1 MQTKLS
7 PRDFSIA
14 IALFLT
20 GAFFAF
26 LSPEFLG
33 ARNLSLLVTE
43 LAITATLAMGML
55 LVILP
60 GHIDLSAGSGVG
72 LLGGIAS
79 VLVFEHNVPAP
90 LAMGV
95 GVLAGLLIWGAMGT
109 LVVRERIPAFI
120 ISLGGLLVFKG
131 LFWLVIHN
139 ATIPVVH
146 GGQSNLYSLLTTFYL
161 PPLLGYLLAAATVA
175 GLAALRFRASR
186 ARKTF
191 GIPGD
196 DRELAFLK
204 FFLMAQLVF
213 LFVILTNQYRGIPL
227 PALIL
232 GGVALGVYVLTTHTP
247 FGRYLY
253 AIGGNEEAAIV
264 SGIPVQKVVIGAFT
278 LMGLIV
284 AITGFMQ
291 TAYAGASTTTVG
303 ELMELDAVAACVI
316 GGVSL
321 KGGRGTVAGVLFG
334 ALLMAVLLNGMTL
347 LAVSPEFKFIARGSV
362 LALAVWMDVR
372 MARQG

>member
-7 PRDFSIA
+7 ARNFSMG
-14 IALFLT
+14 IALILVCGFFAIVSPQFLT
-20 GAFFAF
+20 
-26 LSPEFLG
+26 P
-33 ARNLSLLVTE
+33 RNLSLLATE
-43 LAITATLAMGML
+43 LSITATLAMGML

-79 VLVFEHNVPAP
+79 VLVFEHHVAAP
-90 LAMGV
+90 LAMMIAL
-95 GVLAGLLIWGAMGT
+95 LAGIGIWAAMGT
-109 LVVRERIPAFI
+109 LVIREKIPSFI
-120 ISLGGLLVFKG
+120 ISLGGLLIFKG

-139 ATIPVVH
+139 ATIPVTQ

-161 PPLLGYLLAAATVA
+161 PPPLGYVLAAILSVVLFINQFKAT
-175 GLAALRFRASR
+175 RKRRAFNLP
-186 ARKTF
+186 APDNETTF
-191 GIPGD
+191 
-196 DRELAFLK
+196 LKAFL
-204 FFLMAQLVF
+204 ASQLLF
-213 LFVILTNQYRGIPL
+213 LFVIINNQYRGVPL

-232 GGVALGVYVLTTHTP
+232 GLISFGVYILTTHTP

-253 AIGGNEEAAIV
+253 AIGGNEEAALI
-264 SGIPVQKVVIGAFT
+264 SGIPVQRVLIGAFAI
-278 LMGLIV
+278 MGAIV
-284 AITGFMQ
+284 GITGLMQ
-291 TAYAGASTTTVG
+291 TAYAGASTTTIG

-321 KGGRGTVAGVLFG
+321 KGGRGSVLGVLFG

-347 LAVSPEFKFIARGSV
+347 LAVSPEFKFIARGAV

-372 MARQG
+372 MGR